1 MRGKTSNDRIRNEM
15 FREGEN
21 KNLLTELEEKRLQ

>member
-15 FREGEN
+15 FREGKI
-21 KNLLTELEEKRLQ
+21 KNLIELEEKRLQ